1 MRVTWRPGDAFIPA
15 QTPTMYFVGV
25 TTGKSSI
32 RSVFDLWA
40 QILERPDVSLTG
52 IDLPVHAEPEEYRE
66 VVDFLKN
73 DPLSLGALVTTHKVD
88 LLRSCR
94 DMFDSLDDGAIS
106 LHEVSCL
113 SKSEGK
119 FRGSAKDPLT
129 SALALD
135 AFFPAK
141 NWERE
146 GSELIILGAG
156 GSALA
161 LASSFA
167 KSIPGVTGPTRIV
180 VTNRS
185 AQRLREFA
193 EDYHALGANPP
204 VELVYAPNPE
214 INDLWVAQAKP
225 GSLVVNATGLGK
237 DAPGSPLTWGVEF
250 PQDGYAWDFN
260 YRGDLVFLEQARA
273 QQATRN
279 LGIEDGW
286 IYFLHGWTQ
295 VISEVLDIPIEPE
308 GALFLELARAAESVR
323 SGG

>member
-1 MRVTWRPGDAFIPA
+1 VSVTWGPGDTLLPA
-15 QTPTMYFVGV
+15 KTPTMYFVGV

-40 QILERPDVSLTG
+40 QILQRPDVSLIG
-52 IDLPVHAEPEEYRE
+52 IDIPLHAEPEEYRK

-94 DMFDSLDDGAIS
+94 DMFDTLDDGAIS

-129 SALALD
+129 SALALE
-135 AFFPAK
+135 AFFPAE
-141 NWERE
+141 NWER
-146 GSELIILGAG
+146 GGAELICLGAG

-167 KSIPGVTGPTRIV
+167 KSIPGVTGPSRLV

-185 AQRLREFA
+185 SHRLEEFA
-193 EDYHALGANPP
+193 DDYQALGASPP
-204 VELVYAPNPE
+204 LELVHAPRPE
-214 INDLWVAQAKP
+214 INDSWVSQAQQ
-225 GSLVVNATGLGK
+225 GSLIVNATGLGK
-237 DAPGSPLTWGVEF
+237 DAPGSPLTWEVQF

-260 YRGDLVFLEQARA
+260 YRGDLVFLDQARA
-273 QQATRN
+273 QEATKN

-295 VISEVLDIPIEPE
+295 VISEVLNIPIEPDS
-308 GALFLELARAAESVR
+308 ALFSELAKAAESVR

>member
-1 MRVTWRPGDAFIPA
+1 MSVTWGPGDTFLPA

-25 TTGKSSI
+25 TTEKSSI

-40 QILERPDVSLTG
+40 QILGRPDVRLTG
-52 IDLPVHAEPEEYRE
+52 INLPMHAEPEEYRK

-94 DMFDSLDDGAIS
+94 DMFDFLDDGAIS

-113 SKSEGK
+113 SKSEGS

-135 AFFPAK
+135 AFYPAK

-146 GSELIILGAG
+146 GSELICLGAG
-156 GSALA
+156 GAALA

-167 KSIPGVTGPTRIV
+167 TSIPGVTGPCRLV

-185 AQRLREFA
+185 SQRLEEFA
-193 EDYHALGANPP
+193 EDYHALGASPP
-204 VELVYAPNPE
+204 VELVHAPNPE
-214 INDLWVAQAKP
+214 INDSWVSQAKP

-260 YRGDLVFLEQARA
+260 YRGDLVFLDQARV
-273 QQATRN
+273 QKVSKN

-295 VISEVLDIPIEPE
+295 VISEVLNIPIEPDSE
-308 GALFLELARAAESVR
+308 LFLELARAAESVH
-323 SGG
+323 SGR